1 MAVVLVVSTLVVLLF
16 PLSAG
21 PFTATHGPATAFRAA
36 VVAFILLLSIA
47 DALAFGALFE
57 GSTVS
62 GTPMV
67 GPAAQADCPPPL
79 ALRC

>member
-21 PFTATHGPATAFRAA
+21 PFTATNGPATAFRAA
-36 VVAFILLLSIA
+36 VVAFILLLSITG
-47 DALAFGALFE
+47 ALGFRALFE

-67 GPAAQADCPPPL
+67 CSVPQADCPPLL